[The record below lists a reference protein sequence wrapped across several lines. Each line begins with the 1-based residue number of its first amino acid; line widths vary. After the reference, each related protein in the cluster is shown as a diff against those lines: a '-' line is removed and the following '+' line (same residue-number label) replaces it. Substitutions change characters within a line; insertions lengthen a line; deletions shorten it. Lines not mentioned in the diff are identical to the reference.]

1 MKIIVTAAAVFALIL
16 VSIALLNLYILFDK
30 GNCRCVSC
38 PGACV
43 ERNVA
48 EQIECSQ
55 EDPKLDCTAYSC
67 KEVLGRCIKIP
78 KLLEFNT
85 YIRGDGSIPE

>member
-1 MKIIVTAAAVFALIL
+1 MKIIISAAAIFAFIL

-30 GNCRCVSC
+30 GNCECVSC

-43 ERNVA
+43 ERGMV

-55 EDPKLDCTAYSC
+55 ENSKLDCTAYSC
-67 KEVLGRCIKIP
+67 KEVLGRCTKIP

-85 YIRGDGSIPE
+85 YIRGY